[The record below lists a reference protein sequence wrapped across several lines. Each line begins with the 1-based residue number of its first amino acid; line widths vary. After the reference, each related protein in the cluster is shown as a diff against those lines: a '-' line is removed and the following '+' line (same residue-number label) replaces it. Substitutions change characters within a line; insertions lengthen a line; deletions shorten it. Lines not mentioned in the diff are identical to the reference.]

1 MAGVEVWFIRHGE
14 TDWNRDDR
22 ILAATEVPL
31 NDVGRSQAR
40 RLGARL
46 ARDGVRFDDVFTS
59 DLGRARETAALA
71 FPSRAVRVEPRVRE
85 LDYGVFEG
93 HRWSD
98 LTGDLARQATEWR
111 TDPYRRRAPGG
122 ESYDDVIGRV
132 DAFRRAIPDGT
143 RVAVVSHGGTIRCAL
158 YAAMRRPPRGVWS
171 LEIAN
176 TGVTRIRYT
185 DDAVTLV
192 TLNDHAH
199 VGIDSR

>member
-14 TDWNRDDR
+14 TDWNREDR

-31 NDVGRSQAR
+31 NAVGREQAR

-46 ARDGVRFDDVFTS
+46 AKEGVRFDEVVTS
-59 DLGRARETAALA
+59 NLGRARETAALA
-71 FPSRAVRVEPRVRE
+71 FPDRAVRVEPRVRE

-122 ESYDDVIGRV
+122 ESYDDVIERV
-132 DAFRRAIPDGT
+132 EAFRRTLRGGSH
-143 RVAVVSHGGTIRCAL
+143 VAVVSHGGTIRCAL
-158 YAAMRRPPRGVWS
+158 YAAMRRPARGVWS
-171 LEIAN
+171 LEIEN
-176 TGVTRIRYT
+176 TGVSRIRYA

-199 VGIDSR
+199 LGVGSR